1 MFTSLIYTAAN
12 DATLDL
18 FHDEMFD
25 TINADGLTL
34 ANTSIAASTVP
45 TMDGD
50 TINNVQANPR
60 GITFDF
66 RVKNYVDVEACKRH
80 ILNVIKL
87 KQNGTLTF
95 TQGTGKEQRII
106 TISGVVQSIELPRFS
121 NACTMQVSLY
131 CSAPFWQDLNDI
143 ILQIARAL
151 PAHHFEV
158 YFPIN
163 APIPLG
169 IIDQNMTQVYTND
182 GDAAAGMIITI
193 IATGDVTN
201 PTLYRSTGEYI
212 GINDTL
218 TTNDKV
224 VIDTNRGHKTITKN
238 GVSIFSKI
246 KQGSTFLQM
255 ETGDNEF
262 TIDADTGD
270 ANMYFTIAFKRRFV

>member
-12 DATLDL
+12 GATLDL
-18 FHDEMFD
+18 FNDEMFD

-34 ANTSIAASTVP
+34 ANTSIAASTIP
-45 TMDGD
+45 SMDGD

-60 GITFDF
+60 GISFDF
-66 RVKNYVDVEACKRH
+66 RVKNYIDVEECKRH

-95 TQGTGKEQRII
+95 TQGTGVNQRII
-106 TISGVVQSIELPRFS
+106 TITGVVESISLPRFS
-121 NACTMQVSLY
+121 NACTMQVDLY
-131 CSAPFWQDLNDI
+131 CSEPFWQDLNDI

-151 PAHHFEV
+151 PAHHFAV
-158 YFPIN
+158 YFPVGN
-163 APIPLG
+163 PIVLG
-169 IIDQNMTQVYTND
+169 VIDQNMTQTYTND
-182 GDAAAGMIITI
+182 GDAAAGMVITI

-201 PTLYRSTGEYI
+201 PTLYRSNGEYI
-212 GINDTL
+212 GIVDSL

-224 VIDTNRGHKTITKN
+224 VINTNRGQKSITKN

-262 TIDADTGD
+262 TIDADEGD
-270 ANMYFTIAFKRRFV
+270 GNMYFSIAFKRRFV

>member
-1 MFTSLIYTAAN
+1 MFTSLVYSAAN
-12 DATLDL
+12 GATLDL
-18 FHDEMFD
+18 FHDDMFD
-25 TINADGLTL
+25 LVNASGLTL
-34 ANTSIAASTVP
+34 ANAAIATSTIP

-60 GITFDF
+60 GITLDL
-66 RVKNYVDVEACKRH
+66 RVKNYIDVEACKRH
-80 ILNVIKL
+80 ILNVVKIK
-87 KQNGTLTF
+87 QTGTLTY
-95 TQGTGKEQRII
+95 TQGTGTNQRII
-106 TISGVVQSIELPRFS
+106 TISGIVESISLPRFS

-131 CSAPFWQDLNDI
+131 CNSPFWQDLNDI

-158 YFPIN
+158 YFPVN
-163 APIPLG
+163 NPIVLG
-169 IIDQNMTQVYTND
+169 VIDQNMTQTYTND

-201 PTLYRSTGEYI
+201 PTLYRSSGEYI

-270 ANMYFTIAFKRRFV
+270 ANMYFSIAFKRRFV